1 MRSFLVVSTFIAFVA
16 TTFLGTLHFTSWED
30 IPTGLGGTEVALDES
45 GNRCWYFALNAELI
59 CFEGFETW
67 YGRDAVPLY
76 VMDDKGYTPI
86 ERSRKY

>member
-1 MRSFLVVSTFIAFVA
+1 MKGFLLVAFILFGLISSFFYPRF
-16 TTFLGTLHFTSWED
+16 TTWEY
-30 IPTGLGGTEVALDES
+30 IPTGLGGTEVSRDQAS
-45 GNRCWYFALNAELI
+45 NRCWYFALSSELI
-59 CFEGFETW
+59 CFEEFQTW